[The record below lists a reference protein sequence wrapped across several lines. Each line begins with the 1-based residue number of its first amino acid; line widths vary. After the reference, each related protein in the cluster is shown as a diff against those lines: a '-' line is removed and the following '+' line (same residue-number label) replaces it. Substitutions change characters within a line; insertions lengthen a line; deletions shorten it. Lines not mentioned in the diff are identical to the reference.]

1 VRRWLLL
8 ALVILAGVLN
18 YVDRQA
24 IAVLKPVIA
33 ANLHWTDS
41 DYGRLASVFQ
51 FAAAV
56 GFIFAGRTVDRLG
69 VKWANPVGV
78 AAWSLV
84 AMSHGLAR
92 TFVQFG
98 IVRAALGFTES
109 MGTPTQIKTVASLFS
124 ADQRSATLGIANAAS
139 NVGAIITPLIVPVLA
154 LTWGWRAAFVAIGAM
169 GLVWV
174 GVWLAASPGLDLL
187 TRAPDGP
194 TNPRSGAAAFSGSIF
209 RDRRTWAI
217 AVAKALSDQV
227 WWLLL
232 FWAPDFFHRI
242 FGLGLARLAAPL
254 AVIYGCAAAGSVIA
268 GLVSTALLRRR
279 VRVGIAR
286 KGALLVCALLVTPA
300 PLALTVHSYWLAVA
314 LIGLMLAAH
323 QGFSVNLFAL
333 VADIVPATKVGQV
346 TSFGS
351 LCGNLA
357 GMGMVFAA
365 GELLTRG
372 AGYGPLLAVASVS
385 YLLAVAWIQLLLPR
399 LPVLPVIDA
408 PYRPS
413 LGPPTQT

>member
-1 VRRWLLL
+1 MRRWLVL

-24 IAVLKPVIA
+24 IAVLKPVVA
-33 ANLHWTDS
+33 VDLHWTDA
-41 DYGRLASVFQ
+41 DYGRLASLFQ

-56 GFIFAGRTVDRLG
+56 GFIFAGRIVDRLG
-69 VKWANPVGV
+69 VKRANPVGV
-78 AAWSLV
+78 AAWSLA

-98 IVRAALGFTES
+98 VVRAALGFTES
-109 MGTPTQIKTVASLFS
+109 MGTPTQIKTIASLFS
-124 ADQRSATLGIANAAS
+124 ADRRSAAIGIANSAS
-139 NVGAIITPLIVPVLA
+139 NIGAIITPLIVPVLA

-174 GVWLAASPGLDLL
+174 ALWLAVSPGLSPLM
-187 TRAPDGP
+187 RAPDGP
-194 TNPRSGAAAFSGSIF
+194 TESRTGAAAFSGSIF
-209 RDRRTWAI
+209 QDRRTWAI

-232 FWAPDFFHRI
+232 FWTPDFFHRV

-268 GLVSTALLRRR
+268 GLVSTALLRRG
-279 VRVGIAR
+279 VRVGVAR

-300 PLALTVHSYWLAVA
+300 PLALSVHSYWLGVA

-333 VADIVPATKVGQV
+333 VADIVPEAKVGQV

-365 GELLTRG
+365 GELLSRG
-372 AGYGPLLAVASVS
+372 AGYGPLLATASVS

-399 LPVLPVIDA
+399 LPTMAGMDA
-408 PYRPS
+408 PGQPS
-413 LGPPTQT
+413 LGPRTRT

>member
-1 VRRWLLL
+1 VRRWLVL

-24 IAVLKPVIA
+24 IAVLKPVVA
-33 ANLHWTDS
+33 VDLHWTDA
-41 DYGRLASVFQ
+41 DYGRLASLFQ

-56 GFIFAGRTVDRLG
+56 GFIFAGRIVDRLG
-69 VKWANPVGV
+69 VKRANPVGV
-78 AAWSLV
+78 AAWSLA

-98 IVRAALGFTES
+98 VVRAALGFTES
-109 MGTPTQIKTVASLFS
+109 MGTPTQIKTIASLFS
-124 ADQRSATLGIANAAS
+124 ADRRSAAIGIANSAS
-139 NVGAIITPLIVPVLA
+139 NIGAIITPLIVPVLA

-174 GVWLAASPGLDLL
+174 ALWLAVSPGLSPLM
-187 TRAPDGP
+187 RAPDGP
-194 TNPRSGAAAFSGSIF
+194 TESRTGAAAFSGSIF
-209 RDRRTWAI
+209 QDRRTWAI

-232 FWAPDFFHRI
+232 FWTPDFFHRV

-268 GLVSTALLRRR
+268 GLVSTALLRRG
-279 VRVGIAR
+279 VRVGVAR

-300 PLALTVHSYWLAVA
+300 PLALSVHSYWLGVA

-333 VADIVPATKVGQV
+333 VADIVPEAKVGQV

-365 GELLTRG
+365 GELLSRG
-372 AGYGPLLAVASVS
+372 AGYGPLLATASVS

-399 LPVLPVIDA
+399 LPTMAGMDA
-408 PYRPS
+408 PGQPS
-413 LGPPTQT
+413 LGPRTRT